1 MKHGKDKK
9 HDEKAEAKAGPA
21 DCECACGEEA
31 AKPAAEPA
39 SKEKEYYDQLLRL
52 KADFE
57 NYRKRVEKEKP
68 ELVKWGKAELL
79 AKLLPLYDLLLQ
91 AHLHIA
97 KAQESPEGLSPAQA
111 GELMRG
117 LEMIFKEFSRT
128 FEGEGI
134 RPMETVGKPYDPM
147 SAEIMGMVETGED
160 RDGLVVD
167 ELQKGFYYGEK
178 VLRPAR
184 VRIGRKK
191 AEVEPAAGEPA
202 DGGAPQSG
210 QEPPRNGGR

>member
-1 MKHGKDKK
+1 MKHGKEKK
-9 HDEKAEAKAGPA
+9 EEAKKEAPPAA
-21 DCECACGEEA
+21 DCECSCGEEA
-31 AKPAAEPA
+31 ATPADGPV

-68 ELVKWGKAELL
+68 ELIKWGKAELL

-97 KAQESPEGLSPAQA
+97 KVQESPEGLSPAQA
-111 GELMRG
+111 GELMKG
-117 LEMIFKEFSRT
+117 LEMIFKEFSKT

-134 RPMETVGKPYDPM
+134 RPMETAGKPYDPM
-147 SAEIMGMVETGED
+147 TAEIMGIVETGED

-191 AEVEPAAGEPA
+191 EEAKPAAGEPA
-202 DGGAPQSG
+202 GGELPQG
-210 QEPPRNGGR
+210 EGK

>member
-1 MKHGKDKK
+1 MKHGKEKK
-9 HDEKAEAKAGPA
+9 QEERKDAAA
-21 DCECACGEEA
+21 DCECSCGEEA
-31 AKPAAEPA
+31 AKPAAAPAPKEPV

-68 ELVKWGKAELL
+68 ELIKWGKAELL
-79 AKLLPLYDLLLQ
+79 SRLLPLYDLLLQ

-97 KAQESPEGLSPAQA
+97 KVQESPEGLSPAQA
-111 GELMRG
+111 GELMKG
-117 LEMIFKEFSRT
+117 LEMIFKEFSKT
-128 FEGEGI
+128 FENEGI
-134 RPMETVGKPYDPM
+134 RPMETAGKPYDPM
-147 SAEIMGMVETGED
+147 SAEIMGIVETGEE

-167 ELQKGFYYGEK
+167 ELQKGFYYGDK

-191 AEVEPAAGEPA
+191 AEEKPAPEASG
-202 DGGAPQSG
+202 DGAPPQG
-210 QEPPRNGGR
+210 EEK

>member
-9 HDEKAEAKAGPA
+9 HEEKAEPLPEAADQELAGG
-21 DCECACGEEA
+21 DEA

-68 ELVKWGKAELL
+68 ELIKWGKAELL
-79 AKLLPLYDLLLQ
+79 SRLLPLYDLLLQ

-97 KAQESPEGLSPAQA
+97 KVQESPEGLSPAQA
-111 GELMRG
+111 GELMKG
-117 LEMIFKEFSRT
+117 LEMIFKEFSKT
-128 FEGEGI
+128 FENEGI
-134 RPMETVGKPYDPM
+134 RPMETAGKPYDPM

-160 RDGLVVD
+160 QDGLVVD
-167 ELQKGFYYGEK
+167 ELQKGFYYGDK

-191 AEVEPAAGEPA
+191 AEAKPAAEESAEGEP
-202 DGGAPQSG
+202 PQSE
-210 QEPPRNGGR
+210 QE

>member
-9 HDEKAEAKAGPA
+9 NDEKTGAPAPAA
-21 DCECACGEEA
+21 DCECSCGEGA

-68 ELVKWGKAELL
+68 ELIKWGKAELL

-97 KAQESPEGLSPAQA
+97 KVQESPEGLSPAQA
-111 GELMRG
+111 GELMKG

-134 RPMETVGKPYDPM
+134 RPMETAGKPYDPM
-147 SAEIMGMVETGED
+147 AAEIMGMVETGED
-160 RDGLVVD
+160 QDGLVVD

-191 AEVEPAAGEPA
+191 AEVRPEAESSAEGEPPQ
-202 DGGAPQSG
+202 GG
-210 QEPPRNGGR
+210 EK